1 MSKRSQIKGNDDD
14 LFDRPDD
21 DDDAVGTAGVADAL
35 ALACLRAALPA
46 DLRRRIRYGDAVAV
60 VVQAPAAD
68 WCDVLARAARK
79 DAAQIVSLARDGTSR
94 RDHDPARG
102 NDGVAGDLAR
112 GRSVVGVS
120 QDPQRFLP
128 STLIAVA
135 DAQVR
140 VRAPDAKV
148 LRSLLRK
155 HASGRVPDALPDVSM
170 LGFHEIVAS
179 FRSGAAAGDVVD
191 RLAAVAKRK
200 AVARTGDGPALQ
212 ELPWVPAGAMRW
224 GLSLAAEVAA
234 HRAGAAWPKDSS
246 ALFHGPPGTGK
257 TLFARAVAKS
267 CGLNFIATSPSS
279 WFRNTTGLND
289 VVTAFTRSWDA
300 ARAARPAIYFI
311 DEIDGLPDRSK
322 LDADRLSWW
331 APLLDAVLLA
341 LSGGSDSERD
351 GLVIC
356 AATNHPEKI
365 DPALLRPGRIGRL
378 IEIGPP
384 DATGLAAVLRHHL
397 GTALAGADLVPAA
410 SLAPGTTPAQAAQ
423 WADDTL
429 RLARDAGR
437 APMLDD
443 LLRVIAPPD
452 HRSPADRRV
461 AAVHEAGHCVAYRE
475 AGLTIASTSIVAR
488 GDSGGETRAAGRPSM
503 FPTRADLD
511 AGVVILLAGRSAE
524 EVVLGAAS
532 TGAVVDLAVATRALA
547 DGHGSH
553 GLGDTLRHRPDP
565 AASLSFDHALRA
577 AVDADLARLHA
588 RALDL
593 IRHRRADVERIA
605 DALLDRRF
613 LTGDDIA
620 ALLERTVRNGG
631 AKSRAKNAKGGSRI
645 RARNA

>member
-1 MSKRSQIKGNDDD
+1 MSKLSDLRGDDVFDENDDT
-14 LFDRPDD
+14 
-21 DDDAVGTAGVADAL
+21 DDAVGIADAL

-46 DLRRRIRYGDAVAV
+46 DLRRRMKRGDAVAV
-60 VVQAPAAD
+60 VVQVPAAD
-68 WCDVLARAARK
+68 WCDALARAVRK
-79 DAAQIVSLARDGTSR
+79 GAVRTVSLARDGSSR

-102 NDGVAGDLAR
+102 NDGVAADLAR
-112 GRSVVGVS
+112 GSSVIGVS
-120 QDPQRFLP
+120 QEPQRFLP

-135 DAQVR
+135 DAQVQ
-140 VRAPDAKV
+140 VRAPDGKV

-155 HASGRVPDALPDVSM
+155 CTSGRIPDALPDVSM
-170 LGFHEIVAS
+170 LGFHEIVAC
-179 FRSGAAAGDVVD
+179 FRSGAAARDVVD
-191 RLAAVAKRK
+191 RLAAVTKRK
-200 AVARTGDGPALQ
+200 AVDQMGDGPSLQ
-212 ELPWVPAGAMRW
+212 DLPWVPAGAMLW
-224 GLSLAAEVAA
+224 GVSLAAAVAA
-234 HRAGAAWPKDSS
+234 HRAGAAWPKDST

-257 TLFARAVAKS
+257 SLLARALARS
-267 CGLNFIATSPSS
+267 CGLNFIATSPSE

-289 VVTAFTRSWDA
+289 VVTAFMRSWDA
-300 ARAARPAIYFI
+300 ARAARPALYFI

-341 LSGGSDSERD
+341 LSGGPDSERD

-356 AATNHPEKI
+356 AATNHPDKL

-384 DATGLAAVLRHHL
+384 DAAGLAAVLRHHL
-397 GTALAGADLVPAA
+397 GSALTGVDLVTAA

-423 WADDTL
+423 WADDAL

-437 APMLDD
+437 APTLDD
-443 LLRVIAPPD
+443 LLRVVAPPD
-452 HRSPADRRV
+452 YRSPADRRI
-461 AAVHEAGHCVAYRE
+461 AAVHEAGHCVAYLD
-475 AGLTIASTSIVAR
+475 AGLIIASTSIVVR
-488 GDSGGETRAAGRPSM
+488 GDAGGETRAAGRPSM

-511 AGVVILLAGRSAE
+511 ACVALLLAGRAAE

-553 GLGDTLRHRPDP
+553 GLGDTLLHRSDP
-565 AASLSFDHALRA
+565 ARAMAFDHALRA
-577 AVDADLARLHA
+577 AVEADLRRLHA

-593 IRHRRADVERIA
+593 IRRRRADVERIA

-613 LTGDDIA
+613 LTGDDVA
-620 ALLERTVRNGG
+620 ALLVTPPIRNGG
-631 AKSRAKNAKGGSRI
+631 PKNDRKIRRKKS
-645 RARNA
+645 

>member
-1 MSKRSQIKGNDDD
+1 MSKLSQIKGNDDD

-21 DDDAVGTAGVADAL
+21 DDDAVGSAGVADAL
-35 ALACLRAALPA
+35 ALACLRAALSA
-46 DLRRRIRYGDAVAV
+46 DLRGRIRCGDTIAV
-60 VVQAPAAD
+60 VVQAPGAD
-68 WCDVLARAARK
+68 WCDALARAARK
-79 DAAQIVSLARDGTSR
+79 DAAQTVSLARDGSSR

-102 NDGVAGDLAR
+102 NDCVAGDLAR
-112 GRSVVGVS
+112 GRSVIGVS
-120 QDPQRFLP
+120 QDPKRFLP

-135 DAQVR
+135 DAHVH

-155 HASGRVPDALPDVSM
+155 SASGRIPDALPDVST
-170 LGFHEIVAS
+170 LGFHEIVAC
-179 FRSGAAAGDVVD
+179 FRSGGAARDVVD
-191 RLAAVAKRK
+191 RLTAVAKRT
-200 AVARTGDGPALQ
+200 AIARTGDGPSLQ
-212 ELPWVPAGAMRW
+212 DLPWVPADAMRW

-234 HRAGAAWPKDSS
+234 HRAGAAWPKDST

-267 CGLNFIATSPSS
+267 CGLNFIDTSPSE

-289 VVTAFTRSWDA
+289 VVTAFMRSWDA
-300 ARAARPAIYFI
+300 ARAARPALYFI

-341 LSGGSDSERD
+341 LSGGADSERD

-356 AATNHPEKI
+356 AATNHPDKL

-384 DATGLAAVLRHHL
+384 DAAGLAAVLRHHL
-397 GTALAGADLVPAA
+397 GTALAGVDLVPAA
-410 SLAPGTTPAQAAQ
+410 RLAPGATPAQAAQ
-423 WADDTL
+423 WADDAL

-437 APMLDD
+437 APTLDD

-461 AAVHEAGHCVAYRE
+461 AAVHEAGHCVAYLD

-488 GDSGGETRAAGRPSM
+488 GDAGGETRAAGRRPE

-511 AGVVILLAGRSAE
+511 AGVALLLAGRAAE

-593 IRHRRADVERIA
+593 IRRRRADVELIA
-605 DALLDRRF
+605 GALLDRRF

-631 AKSRAKNAKGGSRI
+631 PKSRAKNAKGGLRI